1 MRTTRIYLDNSI
13 TTGETLALSASASN
27 HLVRVLRCKKDSAV
41 TVFNGEG
48 GEFSATLLNEDPKAA
63 SVIINSFVD
72 INRESPLQIR
82 LIQGVSRSEHMDT
95 TIQKAT
101 ELGVSEIVPVICER
115 SANIK
120 RERASKKYE
129 RWNQIAISACEQS
142 GRNLLPAIHQATT
155 FDKAINEASTDI
167 RLVLD
172 PTAAKGIN
180 DIKPDITT
188 ICILSGPE
196 GGLSEQEIKTASDAG
211 YYRIK
216 FGPRILRTETAAPA
230 VISALQ
236 TLWGD
241 MG

>member
-1 MRTTRIYLDNSI
+1 MRTTRIYFNGRI
-13 TTGETLALSASASN
+13 TAGATLTLPVRASN

-41 TVFNGEG
+41 SVFNGEG

-63 SVIINSFVD
+63 NVIINSFVD
-72 INRESPLQIR
+72 INRESPLRIR
-82 LIQGVSRSEHMDT
+82 LIQGLSRSEHMDT

-101 ELGVSEIVPVICER
+101 ELGATEIIPVICER
-115 SANIK
+115 SANIS

-142 GRNLLPAIHQATT
+142 GRNLLPIIHQATT
-155 FDKAINEASTDI
+155 FEKAINEVSADT

-172 PTAAKGIN
+172 PAAAKGIN
-180 DIKPDITT
+180 DIKPDIAS
-188 ICILSGPE
+188 ICIISGPE
-196 GGLSEQEIKTASDAG
+196 GGLSEHEINTSFDAG
-211 YYRIK
+211 YNRIK
-216 FGPRILRTETAAPA
+216 FGPRILRTETAGPA
-230 VISALQ
+230 VIAALQ